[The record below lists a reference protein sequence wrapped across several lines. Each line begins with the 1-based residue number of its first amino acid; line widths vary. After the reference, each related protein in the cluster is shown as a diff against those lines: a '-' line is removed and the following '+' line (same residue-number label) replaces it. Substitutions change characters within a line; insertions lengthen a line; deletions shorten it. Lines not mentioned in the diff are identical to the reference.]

1 MLVSK
6 DRSWLRR
13 NSYPGR
19 GLVVGCTADGA
30 AGVQLYWI
38 MGRSTGSRNR
48 RLVREPAGSVR
59 VVVADAAAGVQRGDP
74 NLLLYRALCAVRHG
88 DGRVTHVVGNG
99 DQTDTIAA
107 GLAGG
112 ESFGTAFSRRG
123 VEPDAPH
130 YTARIAGALTVAS
143 DGAGGRGGPAGCE
156 LAIVK
161 TTGGEPPRT
170 CHQHFSY
177 RGVRPGWGYCI
188 TTYEGDG
195 NPLPPFAGEPFPLPV
210 AADPRRAVAELWDL
224 LDRGNRVAAAAK
236 FIDRAGGAV
245 HIELINR
252 DGGGDGGETAT

>member
-1 MLVSK
+1 MVGPVSK
-6 DRSWLRR
+6 DRAWLRR
-13 NSYPGR
+13 TSYPGR

-30 AGVQLYWI
+30 AGVQLYWT
-38 MGRSTGSRNR
+38 MGRSAGSRNR
-48 RLVREPAGSVR
+48 RLVCEPDGSVR

-74 NLLLYRALCAVRHG
+74 SLLLYRALCAVRHG

-112 ESFGTAFSRRG
+112 ESFSAAFARRD

-130 YTARIAGALTVAS
+130 YTARIAGALTV
-143 DGAGGRGGPAGCE
+143 GGTGGVRCCE

-161 TTGGEPPRT
+161 TAGGAPPRT
-170 CHQHFSY
+170 SHQHFRY
-177 RGVRPGWGYCI
+177 RGMRPGWGYCI

-195 NPLPPFAGEPFPLPV
+195 TPLPPFAGEPFPLPV
-210 AADPRRAVAELWDL
+210 ATDPRRAVAELWDL
-224 LDRGNRVAAAAK
+224 LDRDNRVAAAAK

-245 HIELINR
+245 RIELINR
-252 DGGGDGGETAT
+252 NPGGGETGS

>member
-1 MLVSK
+1 MLAPVSK
-6 DRSWLRR
+6 DRAWLRR
-13 NSYPGR
+13 TSYPGR

-38 MGRSTGSRNR
+38 MGRSAGSRNR
-48 RLVREPAGSVR
+48 RLVREPDGGAR
-59 VVVADAAAGVQRGDP
+59 VVVAGAAAGVPRGDP
-74 NLLLYRALCAVRHG
+74 SLLLYRALCTVRHG
-88 DGRVTHVVGNG
+88 GGRVTHVVGNG

-112 ESFGTAFSRRG
+112 ESFSAAFWRRD

-130 YTARIAGALTVAS
+130 YTARIAGALTVG
-143 DGAGGRGGPAGCE
+143 GAGGAGGVPCCE

-161 TTGGEPPRT
+161 TAGGAPPRT
-170 CHQHFSY
+170 SRQHFSY
-177 RGVRPGWGYCI
+177 RGMRPGWGYCI

-195 NPLPPFAGEPFPLPV
+195 APLPPFAGEPFPLPV
-210 AADPRRAVAELWDL
+210 ADDPRRAVAELWDL

-245 HIELINR
+245 RVELINR
-252 DGGGDGGETAT
+252 NPGGGEAGS

>member
-1 MLVSK
+1 MLAPVSK
-6 DRSWLRR
+6 DRAWLRR
-13 NSYPGR
+13 TSYPGR

-38 MGRSTGSRNR
+38 MGRSAGSRNR
-48 RLVREPAGSVR
+48 RLVREPDGGAR
-59 VVVADAAAGVQRGDP
+59 VVVAGAAAGVPHGDP
-74 NLLLYRALCAVRHG
+74 SLLLYRALCTVRHG
-88 DGRVTHVVGNG
+88 DGRVTHLVGNG

-112 ESFGTAFSRRG
+112 ESFSAAFWRRD

-130 YTARIAGALTVAS
+130 YTARIAGALTVG
-143 DGAGGRGGPAGCE
+143 GAGGVPCCE

-161 TTGGEPPRT
+161 TAGGAPPRT
-170 CHQHFSY
+170 SRQHFSY
-177 RGVRPGWGYCI
+177 RGMRPGWGYCI

-195 NPLPPFAGEPFPLPV
+195 APLPPFAGEPFPLPV
-210 AADPRRAVAELWDL
+210 ADDPRRAVAELWDL

-245 HIELINR
+245 RVELINR
-252 DGGGDGGETAT
+252 NPGGGEAGS

>member
-1 MLVSK
+1 MVVPGSK
-6 DRSWLRR
+6 DRAWLQRT
-13 NSYPGR
+13 SYPGR

-30 AGVQLYWI
+30 AGVQLYWT
-38 MGRSTGSRNR
+38 MGRSAGSRNR
-48 RLVREPAGSVR
+48 RLVREADGGVR

-74 NLLLYRALCAVRHG
+74 SLLLYRALCTVRHG

-112 ESFGTAFSRRG
+112 ESFGAAFSRRD

-130 YTARIAGALTVAS
+130 YTARIAGALTV
-143 DGAGGRGGPAGCE
+143 GGSGGEQCCE

-161 TTGGEPPRT
+161 RAGGAPPRT
-170 CHQHFSY
+170 SHQHFHY
-177 RGVRPGWGYCI
+177 RAMRPGWGYCI
-188 TTYEGDG
+188 TTYEGDSA
-195 NPLPPFAGEPFPLPV
+195 PLPPFAGEPFPLPV

-224 LDRGNRVAAAAK
+224 LDRDNRVAAAAK

-245 HIELINR
+245 RIELINR
-252 DGGGDGGETAT
+252 NPGGGETGS